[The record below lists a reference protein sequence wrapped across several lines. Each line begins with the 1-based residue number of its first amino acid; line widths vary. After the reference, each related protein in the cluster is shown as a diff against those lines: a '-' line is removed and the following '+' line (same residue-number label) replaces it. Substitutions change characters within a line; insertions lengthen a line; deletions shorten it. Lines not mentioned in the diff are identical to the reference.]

1 MGSSAELTLNCGPSV
16 TSASN
21 VFKSFSLVGDHLEK
35 MSRHEEYIKGLE
47 EERSKIEAFKRE
59 LPFCMQLLNDA
70 IDACK
75 EQLAECERTSPHEDV
90 QNAPNTSGRPV
101 LEEFI
106 PIKKSSQATENK
118 PEENHVSKK
127 ARFNNGDK
135 PNWMISANLWNP
147 DPETIDSRKGGG
159 ISMEESLKKQDSQHQ
174 VHSLPSNAKLFSD
187 SKHRVRGA
195 FQPFSKESHVIAPR
209 PVRSTVE
216 RTLPNLALS
225 SAEREVDSSLV
236 ANETVSLNATT
247 TTNNRIS
254 RSKETKE
261 VHTPVHEKETVSV
274 IDGTN
279 TSPTTPNTS
288 PAQTQR
294 KSRRCWSPELHRRFI
309 NALHQLGGSQVATPK
324 QIRELMKVDGLT
336 NDEVKS
342 HLQKFRLHTRRP
354 SPSPPTSNPQAPQL
368 VVVGGI
374 WVPPEYAAHAA
385 AAAQQG
391 QGGLYNP
398 IPTTVSCPPLS
409 HYCQPS
415 ISQGHEY
422 YCQINP
428 AASKSQLHHSVS
440 LYCDQQQE
448 QRQQTPSQSQNSP
461 QGPFQCNGQS
471 SGARGTSADAG
482 REESVGKDAE
492 SDSSSW
498 KAEDYVET
506 TEVMNM
512 GRGLSLRK
520 QPHKFLDEDDGDAAD
535 NRARDQTGKQA
546 LVGR

>member
-16 TSASN
+16 TSASI
-21 VFKSFSLVGDHLEK
+21 KSISLVGDHLER
-35 MSRHEEYIKGLE
+35 MRRHEEYIKGLE
-47 EERSKIEAFKRE
+47 EERKKIEVFKRE

-70 IDACK
+70 IEACK
-75 EQLAECERTSPHEDV
+75 EQLADCERASLHEDV
-90 QNAPNTSGRPV
+90 QNAPNTNGRPV

-118 PEENHVSKK
+118 PEENHVAKK

-159 ISMEESLKKQDSQHQ
+159 ISMEESLKEQDSQYQ
-174 VHSLPSNAKLFSD
+174 VHSFPSNHKLFSD
-187 SKHRVRGA
+187 SKHRMGGA
-195 FQPFSKESHVIAPR
+195 FHPFSKERQVIAPR

-236 ANETVSLNATT
+236 GNEAVCLDATT
-247 TTNNRIS
+247 TTTARIS
-254 RSKETKE
+254 RSKETTE
-261 VHTPVHEKETVSV
+261 VHTPVHEKEAVSV
-274 IDGTN
+274 INGAN
-279 TSPTTPNTS
+279 TSPTTSTPNTS
-288 PAQTQR
+288 QTQTQR
-294 KSRRCWSPELHRRFI
+294 KSRRCWSPELHRRFV
-309 NALHQLGGSQVATPK
+309 NALQQLGGSQVATPK

-342 HLQKFRLHTRRP
+342 HLQKYRLHTRRP
-354 SPSPPTSNPQAPQL
+354 SPSPPSSNPQAPHL
-368 VVVGGI
+368 VVLGGI

-398 IPTTVSCPPLS
+398 LPTTVPCPPQS

-415 ISQGHEY
+415 LPQGHEY
-422 YCQINP
+422 YCQMNP
-428 AASKSQLHHSVS
+428 AASKLQLHHSVS
-440 LYCDQQQE
+440 HYCDQQQE
-448 QRQQTPSQSQNSP
+448 QQQQTPSQSQNSP
-461 QGPFQCNGQS
+461 QGPLQCNGHS

-482 REESVGKDAE
+482 REESVGEDAK

-498 KAEDYVET
+498 KDEDSGET

-520 QPHKFLDEDDGDAAD
+520 QPHEFLDEDDGDATD
-535 NRARDQTGKQA
+535 NRARVQIGKQT